1 MLTTAGMLRSDLV
14 SNSLTRRRPQN
25 VVGSGGVSRRRVTFG
40 DETLGVC
47 LFVVAGLI
55 LLGGLLMLLSWV
67 TATFPTRELKSC
79 SDFEGGVA
87 PATDGEESLWTED
100 LQAGRLKITR

>member
-67 TATFPTRELKSC
+67 TVTFPARELKSC
-79 SDFEGGVA
+79 SAFEGCVT
-87 PATDGEESLWTED
+87 PTTDTSEFLSTDDPLVDG
-100 LQAGRLKITR
+100 LKMTR